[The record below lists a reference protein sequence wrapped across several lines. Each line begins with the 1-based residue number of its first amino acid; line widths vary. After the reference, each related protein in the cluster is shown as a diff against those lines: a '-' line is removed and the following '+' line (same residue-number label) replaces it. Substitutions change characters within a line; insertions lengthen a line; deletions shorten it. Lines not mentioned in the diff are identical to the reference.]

1 MPQEHAAGTP
11 DESTPRSSPEEV
23 PATPPAPRDERPR
36 PQYGEYAPEGWTW
49 TPPPGETTSDPAP
62 QMATPAARAPAGG
75 AATGAAGRPV
85 DRIITVVLLAL
96 AVLGALNSVLS
107 LQQLAPQVQLVYDQQ
122 GIGDFTPPAWL
133 PTLALIGT
141 IAQLALL
148 AVTLVWS
155 VRRLRAG
162 RLAFWVPIAGGAASV
177 IVMMV
182 LVSIVFLNDPTFLSY
197 LDGLTAAP

>member
-1 MPQEHAAGTP
+1 MSNGEAAQNPG
-11 DESTPRSSPEEV
+11 DDG
-23 PATPPAPRDERPR
+23 ATPPRRDERPR

-49 TPPPGETTSDPAP
+49 QPPAGERTSDPAP
-62 QMATPAARAPAGG
+62 QMATPAARAPAAG
-75 AATGAAGRPV
+75 AAGAAGRPV